1 MGRLGNAARKEELL
15 RFPMRLVNPSS
26 DCFSRLIGDL
36 KLHRPLRLFLHDDR
50 PGRDMTALDH
60 VVDVQP
66 YQIAPTQLAVD
77 GEVEQRQFSRSM
89 VQLQSNPD
97 GPDLLQLQRWLLADQ
112 LPFVPRYYT
121 PVSLRAVLVAA
132 SMNGC
137 ETRLS
142 SSEKFAGGTVQSL
155 S

>member
-1 MGRLGNAARKEELL
+1 VAWKEELL
-15 RFPMRLVNPSS
+15 RLQAGGGDPGTDRVPRL
-26 DCFSRLIGDL
+26 LGDL
-36 KLHRPLRLFLHDDR
+36 ELHRSLRLLLHDNR
-50 PGRDMTALDH
+50 ACGDMTAMEH
-60 VVDVQP
+60 VANVKPHQV
-66 YQIAPTQLAVD
+66 ARAQLTVD
-77 GEVEQRQFSRSM
+77 GEVEQRKFPGSLI
-89 VQLQSNPD
+89 QLQSNPD